1 MMGDQW
7 KPRQIDI
14 LLSPAD
20 DISFLLFDKDPEL
33 GCRGEF
39 VVLKFAALFP
49 VGPPAPVVE
58 PPPSLTAS
66 DWPVFSEPEPESIS
80 GWLTDGDD
88 DDR

>member
-1 MMGDQW
+1 
-7 KPRQIDI
+7 
-14 LLSPAD
+14 
-20 DISFLLFDKDPEL
+20 
-33 GCRGEF
+33 
-39 VVLKFAALFP
+39 VLKFAALFP